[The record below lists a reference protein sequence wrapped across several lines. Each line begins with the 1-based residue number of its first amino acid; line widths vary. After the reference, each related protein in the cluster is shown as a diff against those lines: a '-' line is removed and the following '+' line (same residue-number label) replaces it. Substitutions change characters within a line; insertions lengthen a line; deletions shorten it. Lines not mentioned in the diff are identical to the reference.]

1 MKNELI
7 KQLERYIPYNE
18 QEIVDQSIIL
28 EAIKVEKDIFYRTN
42 LTKHVTV
49 SAWVVN
55 STKDKV
61 LMAYHNIYNSWAW
74 LGGHADGEEN
84 VRLVAKKE
92 VTEESG
98 LKKLDFVD
106 DELFSL
112 EILTVDGH
120 TKKGQYIPSHLHYNL
135 TYLIEADDRQALV
148 VKADE
153 NSELG
158 WFGLD
163 EAVLVSKE
171 IWFRENIYQK
181 LNQKLKD
188 RV

>member
-98 LKKLDFVD
+98 LK
-106 DELFSL
+106 
-112 EILTVDGH
+112 
-120 TKKGQYIPSHLHYNL
+120 N
-135 TYLIEADDRQALV
+135 
-148 VKADE
+148 
-153 NSELG
+153 
-158 WFGLD
+158 
-163 EAVLVSKE
+163 
-171 IWFRENIYQK
+171 
-181 LNQKLKD
+181 
-188 RV
+188 